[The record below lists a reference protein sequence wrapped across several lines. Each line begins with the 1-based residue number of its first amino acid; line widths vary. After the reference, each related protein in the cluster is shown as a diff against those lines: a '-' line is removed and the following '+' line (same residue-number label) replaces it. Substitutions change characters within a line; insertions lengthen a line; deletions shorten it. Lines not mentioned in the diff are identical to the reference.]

1 MPDITAVILCGGLG
15 TRLRSVV
22 SDRPKCLAE
31 VNGKSF
37 IYYILDQLAEARIE
51 YVVLAVDYMW
61 EMIEDV
67 IGDEYRDMVIAYSI
81 DDIEGGGT
89 GAALRSALPY
99 ISDSTVLIMNGDTY
113 VNISLSDFIYDYHSG
128 YGNTSFILNLYDG
141 IISMGIYLTYR
152 EFVQGHIPHKMPYN
166 LEKSFLRD
174 TWEYG
179 ITPYVINKPF
189 IDIGTPGSYAVA
201 DEFIK
206 RIKK

>member
-31 VNGKSF
+31 VNGRPF
-37 IYYILDQLAEARIE
+37 IYYILDQVNNAGIE
-51 YVVLAVDYMW
+51 QVVLCVDYKW
-61 EMIEDV
+61 EMIYNS
-67 IGDEYRDMVIAYSI
+67 IGREYRDLKIEYSY
-81 DDIEGGGT
+81 DEVKKGGT

-99 ISDSTVLIMNGDTY
+99 INNSTVLIMNGDTY
-113 VNISLSDFIYDYHSG
+113 VSIALSDFIYNYDSG

-141 IISMGIYLTYR
+141 IVSMGIYLTYR

>member
-1 MPDITAVILCGGLG
+1 MHDITAVILCGGLG

-31 VNGKSF
+31 VNGRPF
-37 IYYILDQLAEARIE
+37 IYYILDQVNDAGIE
-51 YVVLAVDYMW
+51 QVVLCVNYLGKMVVD
-61 EMIEDV
+61 E
-67 IGDEYRDMVIAYSI
+67 IGSTYKKLEIDYSFDEVKQ
-81 DDIEGGGT
+81 GGT
-89 GAALRSALPY
+89 GAALRSALFY
-99 ISDSTVLIMNGDTY
+99 ISNSTVLIMNGDTY
-113 VNISLSDFIYDYHSG
+113 VDVSLSDFIYHYHSG

-141 IISMGIYLTYR
+141 IVSMGVYLIYR

>member
-89 GAALRSALPY
+89 GVALRSALPY
-99 ISDSTVLIMNGDTY
+99 ISDSTVLVMNGDTY
-113 VNISLSDFIYDYHSG
+113 VNINLSDFIYNYYSG
-128 YGNTSFILNLYDG
+128 DGNTSFILNLYDG
-141 IISMGIYLTYR
+141 IVSMGIYLTYR
-152 EFVQGHIPHKMPYN
+152 EFVQGHIPQGLPYS

-174 TWEYG
+174 TYEYG
-179 ITPYVINKPF
+179 VVPYVINKPF
-189 IDIGTPGSYAVA
+189 IDIGTPESYVIAGTFMYGVG
-201 DEFIK
+201 K
-206 RIKK
+206 